1 MSNSNLMGSGCSIAA
16 LAAADT
22 IIFGGFRM
30 SKRGPAITRI
40 FCFGLNYLD
49 HIRELSNTLPE
60 KPVIF
65 MKPASCLVAPGEK
78 IRFPKHGRDLHHEVE
93 IVVRVGRQGKARTEK
108 EALSFIDSL
117 TIGLDLTLRDV
128 QNKLREKGQP
138 WEIAKAF
145 DQSAPM
151 GTFIPYEESIDLNNI
166 SFGCKV
172 NGAQRQ
178 KRNSGNLV
186 FSIGMLLV
194 ELSKIWTLY
203 PGDLMYTGT
212 PSGVGSLKAG
222 DTIEIESDLIGS
234 FSWSIVE

>member
-1 MSNSNLMGSGCSIAA
+1 VTEDFEMPRSSASM
-16 LAAADT
+16 
-22 IIFGGFRM
+22 
-30 SKRGPAITRI
+30 TRI

-49 HIRELSNTLPE
+49 HIRELSNTPPE

-65 MKPASCLVAPGEK
+65 MKPATCLVLPGEK
-78 IRFPKHGRDLHHEVE
+78 IRYPKHGKELNHEVE
-93 IVVRVGRQGKARTEK
+93 IVIKIGRKGKARTEK
-108 EALSFIDSL
+108 EALSFIDSI
-117 TIGLDLTLRDV
+117 TVGLDLTLRDV

-145 DQSAPM
+145 DHSAPI
-151 GTFIPYEESIDLNNI
+151 GDFIPYNESIDLNNI

-172 NGAQRQ
+172 NGEQRQ
-178 KRNSGNLV
+178 KRNTGNLI
-186 FSIGMLLV
+186 FSIGKLLV

-212 PSGVGSLKAG
+212 PSGVGLLNIG
-222 DTIEIESDLIGS
+222 DTIEVESELIGS